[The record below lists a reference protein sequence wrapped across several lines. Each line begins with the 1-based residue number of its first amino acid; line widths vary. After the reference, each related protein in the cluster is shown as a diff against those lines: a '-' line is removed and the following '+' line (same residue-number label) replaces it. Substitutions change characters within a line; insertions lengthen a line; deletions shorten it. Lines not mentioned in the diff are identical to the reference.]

1 MSDHHSEPR
10 ARDLLVVDNLRTH
23 FFTPEGIVRAVD
35 GVDFAMKQG
44 SILGIVGESGCGKTV
59 LGLTIMRLI
68 PDPPGKIVTG
78 NVFFQGVELTALDD
92 LEMRNIRGNRI
103 SMIFQEPMSSL
114 NPVFTIGSQISEVFL
129 LHQKEMAYNK
139 SRALEMS
146 IEMLKMV
153 GIEYPA
159 KRIKDYP
166 HQLSGGMCQRIMI
179 AMALACK
186 PKLMIA
192 DEPTTA
198 LDVTTQAQILDLMI
212 ALQQDSGTSIILVTH
227 DLGVVAQTCQDV
239 AVMYTGKVV
248 EFASVTDIF
257 LQPLHPYTKGLMKSI
272 PKVGSGLTGK
282 KLPAIPG
289 NVPTFKNMPD
299 GCTFHDRCPEV
310 MEKCFSQAPPVFR
323 PETGHRVRCWR
334 YEG

>member
-1 MSDHHSEPR
+1 MVDQHTKQR
-10 ARDLLVVDNLRTH
+10 TQDLLEVEDLSTH

-35 GVDFAMKQG
+35 GVDLRMKQG
-44 SILGIVGESGCGKTV
+44 RILGIVGESGCGKTV
-59 LGLTIMRLI
+59 LALTIMRLI

-78 NVFFQGVELTALDD
+78 HVFFQGVDLTTLDAQ
-92 LEMRNIRGNRI
+92 EMRSIRGNKI

-114 NPVFTIGSQISEVFL
+114 NPVFTIGSQIAEVFL
-129 LHQKEMAYNK
+129 LHQKDEASNK

-146 IEMLKMV
+146 IEMLKRV
-153 GIEYPA
+153 GIENPE

-186 PKLMIA
+186 PELMIA

-248 EFASVTDIF
+248 EFAGVSDIF
-257 LQPLHPYTKGLMKSI
+257 SQPLHPYTKGLMKSI
-272 PKVGSGLTGK
+272 PKVGAGLTGK
-282 KLPAIPG
+282 KLLAISG

-310 MEKCFSQAPPVFR
+310 MEKCYLQAPPMFR
-323 PETGHRVRCWR
+323 PEKGHCVRCWR
-334 YEG
+334 HEG